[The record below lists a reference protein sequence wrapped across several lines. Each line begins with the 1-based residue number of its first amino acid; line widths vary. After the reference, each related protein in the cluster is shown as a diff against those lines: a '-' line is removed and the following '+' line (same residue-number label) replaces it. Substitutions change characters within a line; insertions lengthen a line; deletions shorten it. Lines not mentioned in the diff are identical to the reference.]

1 MEKTLKENFSVF
13 GRTTLRK
20 FGKMKIYIEGLS
32 RVIPLSLRL
41 EQISPL
47 TWSSSLLRSSPFMI
61 PI

>member
-32 RVIPLSLRL
+32 RVFDLISRL
-41 EQISPL
+41 ELI
-47 TWSSSLLRSSPFMI
+47 
-61 PI
+61 